1 MYRFNSRKQQGGYA
15 TVLGVILMTTMA
27 LTIFSLYDVGQVTT
41 HKMRGQNASDAAAY
55 SVATIVSRDL
65 NFIATTNRAMVA
77 NQVAIGQMVGLS
89 SYGHMIEK
97 TASNIDTIGDIARFI
112 PYVGPVIERITELLE
127 QAAERMESAFDTAA
141 KWVIPANEF
150 AQDVLSNAQYLF
162 HGGMLVSSQQ
172 VYNKVAK
179 DNDPDIDSS
188 LIVGAYTVANFISE
202 HSKTLERNTEPR
214 VYGGGEDNSLHLKRY
229 GEFQQVVMGSRDKFL
244 TSRYKRYLAGSLRA
258 LGGNDF
264 SRRTVGNKYVWEWTA
279 MDTMRVRI
287 GPCPFGKCLLKAPIG
302 WGAGHALNQG
312 SYYNY
317 RRNTRRWGGAWRN
330 STAARLARRE
340 DSRNNL
346 SETDSIRSFYDLQDD
361 GLRETGPAMVSVLKK
376 PVKPVRTW
384 KEASKDIPN
393 YNLQERYDVTKD
405 GGIAKD
411 QMLSISKAEPYFS
424 RPRDLWRRR
433 DNNLEYGNLYNP
445 FWQPRLVETSFTERA
460 AVMAAASGIS
470 L

>member
-55 SVATIVSRDL
+55 SVATFVSRDL

-77 NQVAIGQMVGLS
+77 NQIAIGQMVGLS
-89 SYGHMIEK
+89 SYGHMIER
-97 TASNIDTIGDIARFI
+97 TASNIDIIGDIAQFI
-112 PYVGPVIERITELLE
+112 PYVGPVIKRITALLE
-127 QAAERMESAFDTAA
+127 KAAEAMESAFDKAA
-141 KWVIPANEF
+141 KAVIPMNEIILGL
-150 AQDVLSNAQYLF
+150 LSTSQTLF
-162 HGGMLVSSQQ
+162 HNGMLVSSQQ
-172 VYNKVAK
+172 VFNKVAK
-179 DNDPDIDSS
+179 DNDPDIESS
-188 LIVGAYTVANFISE
+188 VVVGAYTVANFISE
-202 HSKTLERNTEPR
+202 HNKTLERNTEPSVR
-214 VYGGGEDNSLHLKRY
+214 GGGRKNRLHLKRY
-229 GEFQQVVMGSRDKFL
+229 GEFEQVVKGSQDKFL
-244 TSRYKRYLAGSLRA
+244 NSRYTRYLAGTVRG

-264 SRRTVGNKYVWEWTA
+264 RRRAIRNKYVWEWTA
-279 MDTMRVRI
+279 MDTMRVRV
-287 GPCPFGKCLLKAPIG
+287 GPCWFGCLLKAPLG

-317 RRNTRRWGGAWRN
+317 RRDTRRWGGAWRN
-330 STAARLARRE
+330 SSAAWWARRT

-346 SETDSIRSFYDLQDD
+346 ARTRSIRPFYDLEED
-361 GLRETGPAMVSVLKK
+361 GLRETGPAMVSILKK

-393 YNLQERYDVTKD
+393 YNLQQRYDVAKD

-424 RPRDLWRRR
+424 RPRDLWRRK

-445 FWQPRLVETSFTERA
+445 FWQPRLVETSSAERV
-460 AVMAAASGIS
+460 AVMAAAAGIN